1 MPPLAARGCASEG
14 GWGLN
19 PPAARAQGV
28 VSRMVLRAIE
38 VGGTCSGEHGIGVG
52 KLKYLR
58 HEHGDGAVDAMH
70 AIKRALDPNNIL
82 NPGKIGSKIPPLAG
96 AH

>member
-38 VGGTCSGEHGIGVG
+38 VGGTCSGEHGIGLHKTVHME
-52 KLKYLR
+52 L
-58 HEHGDGAVDAMH
+58 EHGPALAVMR
-70 AIKRALDPNNIL
+70 AIKATLDPKGL
-82 NPGKIGSKIPPLAG
+82 MNPGKLFPPA
-96 AH
+96 